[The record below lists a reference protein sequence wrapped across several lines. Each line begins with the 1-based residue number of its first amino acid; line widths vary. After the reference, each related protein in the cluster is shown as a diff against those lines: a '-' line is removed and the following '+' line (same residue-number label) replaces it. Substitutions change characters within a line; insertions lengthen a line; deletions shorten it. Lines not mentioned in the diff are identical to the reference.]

1 VSELAAFL
9 AVAAVVIVTPGPDT
23 ALTVRNTVAGGRRTG
38 VFTALG
44 VAGGQLAWTLA
55 TSAGISALL
64 LASEPAFAA
73 MKLLG
78 AAYLVVLGAQALR
91 AAWRGGA
98 PGGWP
103 PGLSIRR
110 RPASQVAPRL
120 APGTA
125 LFQGFASNLGN
136 PKMAVFF
143 TSLLPQFTQRGD
155 AGFGALFLL
164 GLSFCSLTLVWLTAY
179 AIAVATAGDM
189 FSRSGIRRGLEA
201 MTGAVLIGLGVRLA
215 LARR

>member
-1 VSELAAFL
+1 MSDLAAFL
-9 AVAAVVIVTPGPDT
+9 AVAAVVIATPGPDT
-23 ALTVRNTVAGGRRTG
+23 ALTVRNTLSGGRQSG
-38 VFTALG
+38 IFTALG
-44 VAGGQLAWTLA
+44 VAGGQATWTLA

-73 MKLLG
+73 VKLLG
-78 AAYLVVLGAQALR
+78 AAYLVVLGAQALCAAFR
-91 AAWRGGA
+91 AGSLQACA
-98 PGGWP
+98 PGRGF
-103 PGLSIRR
+103 SRT
-110 RPASQVAPRL
+110 QTKL
-120 APGTA
+120 AA
-125 LFQGFASNLGN
+125 LRQGFVSNLGN

-164 GLSFCSLTLVWLTAY
+164 GLLFCSLTLVWLTAY
-179 AIAVATAGDM
+179 AIAVATAGDLL
-189 FSRSGIRRGLEA
+189 SRSGIRRGLEA

>member
-1 VSELAAFL
+1 VSDLAAFL
-9 AVAAVVIVTPGPDT
+9 AVAAVVIATPGPDT
-23 ALTVRNTVAGGRRTG
+23 ALTVRNTLSGGRRSG
-38 VFTALG
+38 IFTALG
-44 VAGGQLAWTLA
+44 VAGGQATWTLA

-73 MKLLG
+73 VKLLG
-78 AAYLVVLGAQALR
+78 AAYLVALGAQALR
-91 AAWRGGA
+91 AAFRGGSTQERE
-98 PGGWP
+98 PGR
-103 PGLSIRR
+103 GLSRTLT
-110 RPASQVAPRL
+110 PL
-120 APGTA
+120 AA
-125 LFQGFASNLGN
+125 LRQGLISNLGN

-164 GLSFCSLTLVWLTAY
+164 GLLFCSLTLVWLTAY
-179 AIAVATAGDM
+179 AIAVATAGDLL
-189 FSRSGIRRGLEA
+189 SRSGIRRGREA

>member
-1 VSELAAFL
+1 MSDLAAFL
-9 AVAAVVIVTPGPDT
+9 AVAAAVIATPGPDT
-23 ALTVRNTVAGGRRTG
+23 ALTVRNTLSGGRRSG
-38 VFTALG
+38 IFTALG
-44 VAGGQLAWTLA
+44 VAGGQATWTLA

-73 MKLLG
+73 VKLLG
-78 AAYLVVLGAQALR
+78 AGYLVVLGAQALR
-91 AAWRGGA
+91 AAFRGGSVQERA
-98 PGGWP
+98 PGRRLSRALTP
-103 PGLSIRR
+103 LAALRQGLI
-110 RPASQVAPRL
+110 
-120 APGTA
+120 
-125 LFQGFASNLGN
+125 SNLGN

-164 GLSFCSLTLVWLTAY
+164 GLLFCSLTLVWLTVY
-179 AIAVATAGDM
+179 AVAVATAGDLL
-189 FSRSGIRRGLEA
+189 SRSGIRRGLEA

>member
-1 VSELAAFL
+1 M
-9 AVAAVVIVTPGPDT
+9 
-23 ALTVRNTVAGGRRTG
+23 
-38 VFTALG
+38 FTALG

-64 LASEPAFAA
+64 LASEPVFAA
-73 MKLLG
+73 VKLVG
-78 AAYLVVLGAQALR
+78 AAYLVALGAQALR
-91 AAWRGGA
+91 AAWRGSA
-98 PGGWP
+98 PDGWP
-103 PGLSIRR
+103 PGRSIPRGLA
-110 RPASQVAPRL
+110 PQLAPHLAPQLAPR
-120 APGTA
+120 TA

-164 GLSFCSLTLVWLTAY
+164 GLLFCSLTLVWLTAY
-179 AIAVATAGDM
+179 AIAVATAGDL

>member
-1 VSELAAFL
+1 MSDLAAFL
-9 AVAAVVIVTPGPDT
+9 AVAAVVIATPGPDT
-23 ALTVRNTVAGGRRTG
+23 ALTVRNTLSGGRRSG
-38 VFTALG
+38 ILTAFG
-44 VAGGQLAWTLA
+44 VAGGQATWTLA

-64 LASEPAFAA
+64 LASEPAFRAV
-73 MKLLG
+73 KLLG

-91 AAWRGGA
+91 AAFRGGSVQERA
-98 PGGWP
+98 PGR
-103 PGLSIRR
+103 GLSRALT
-110 RPASQVAPRL
+110 PL
-120 APGTA
+120 AA
-125 LFQGFASNLGN
+125 LRQGLISNLGN

-143 TSLLPQFTQRGD
+143 TSLLPQFTQRAD

-164 GLSFCSLTLVWLTAY
+164 GLLFCSLTLVWLTAY

-201 MTGAVLIGLGVRLA
+201 ITGAVLIGLGVRLA

>member
-1 VSELAAFL
+1 VSDLAAFL
-9 AVAAVVIVTPGPDT
+9 AVAAVVIATPGPDT
-23 ALTVRNTVAGGRRTG
+23 ALTVRNTLSGGRRSG
-38 VFTALG
+38 IFTALG
-44 VAGGQLAWTLA
+44 VAGGQATWTLA

-73 MKLLG
+73 VKLLG
-78 AAYLVVLGAQALR
+78 AAYLVVLGAQTLR
-91 AAWRGGA
+91 AAFRRGSAQERA
-98 PGGWP
+98 PGRGFLRALTP
-103 PGLSIRR
+103 L
-110 RPASQVAPRL
+110 VALR
-120 APGTA
+120 
-125 LFQGFASNLGN
+125 QGFVSNLGN

-164 GLSFCSLTLVWLTAY
+164 GLLFCGITLVWLTAY
-179 AIAVATAGDM
+179 AIAVATAGDV

-201 MTGAVLIGLGVRLA
+201 MMGAVLIGLGVRLA

>member
-1 VSELAAFL
+1 VSDLAAFL
-9 AVAAVVIVTPGPDT
+9 AVAAVVIATPGPDT
-23 ALTVRNTVAGGRRTG
+23 ALTVRNTVSGGRRSG
-38 VFTALG
+38 IFTALG
-44 VAGGQLAWTLA
+44 VAGGQATWTLA

-64 LASEPAFAA
+64 LASEPAFRAV
-73 MKLLG
+73 KLLG

-91 AAWRGGA
+91 AAFRGGSVQERE
-98 PGGWP
+98 PGRRLSRTLTP
-103 PGLSIRR
+103 LAALRQGLI
-110 RPASQVAPRL
+110 
-120 APGTA
+120 
-125 LFQGFASNLGN
+125 SNLGN

-164 GLSFCSLTLVWLTAY
+164 GLLFCGITLVWLTAY
-179 AIAVATAGDM
+179 AIAVATAGDV

>member
-1 VSELAAFL
+1 MSELAAFL

-23 ALTVRNTVAGGRRTG
+23 ALTVRNTVAGGRRSG

-44 VAGGQLAWTLA
+44 VAGGQLTWTLA

-73 MKLLG
+73 VKLLG

-98 PGGWP
+98 PDGWP
-103 PGLSIRR
+103 PG
-110 RPASQVAPRL
+110 RL
-120 APGTA
+120 APQIAPQLAPRTA
-125 LFQGFASNLGN
+125 LVQGFASNLGN

-143 TSLLPQFTQRGD
+143 TSLLPQFTQQGS

-164 GLSFCSLTLVWLTAY
+164 GLLFCSFTLVWLTAY

-189 FSRSGIRRGLEA
+189 LGRSGIRRGLEA